1 MKDLTKLSLRELHD
15 KRKLADQLVKL
26 SPEYKEFSLLD
37 KEWNERIGPHKTRAK
52 TIFDKRGRDSGKFRI
67 DNQTV
72 TWSVNEIK
80 PHLRA
85 TIKLS

>member
-1 MKDLTKLSLRELHD
+1 MKDLSKLSLKDLHD
-15 KRKLADQLVKL
+15 KRKLAEQLVKL
-26 SPEYKEFSLLD
+26 SPEYKEFLRFD
-37 KEWNERIGPHKTRAK
+37 KEWNDRIAPHKTRAK
-52 TIFDKRGRDSGKFRI
+52 NIFDKRGKDSGKFRI

-72 TWSVNEIK
+72 VWSVNEIK